1 MKKSKMIGSLI
12 MILSLVLFVSVPVF
26 ANTSVNKGRYD

>member
-12 MILSLVLFVSVPVF
+12 TILSLFLFASVPVF
-26 ANTSVNKGRYD
+26 ANISVNKGRYD